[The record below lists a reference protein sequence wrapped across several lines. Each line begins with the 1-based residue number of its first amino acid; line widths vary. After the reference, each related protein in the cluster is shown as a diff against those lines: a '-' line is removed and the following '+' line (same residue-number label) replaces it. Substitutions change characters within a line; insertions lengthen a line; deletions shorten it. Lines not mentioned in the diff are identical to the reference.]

1 MAQQTAAPAI
11 VNPWSSTS
19 TVPFFRVG
27 NYAPVFNELTTFDL
41 PVGRAIPRELNG
53 WYLRNGPSPRHA
65 TVHWFRGDGM
75 IHGVRLENGR
85 AAWYRNRWVRTESF
99 Q

>member
-11 VNPWSSTS
+11 VNLWSSTS
-19 TVPFFRVG
+19 TVPFLRVV
-27 NYAPVFNELTTFDL
+27 NYAPVFDQLTTFDL
-41 PVGRAIPRELNG
+41 PVGRAIPPELNG
-53 WYLRNGPSPRHA
+53 WYLRNGPDPRHA
-65 TVHWFRGDGM
+65 TAHWFRGDGM

-85 AAWYRNRWVRTESF
+85 GAWYRNRWVRTESF